1 MINGKPKSE
10 LPEKEPNIYGRTKE
24 IESIVQVLS
33 VDSGE
38 NVAGVL
44 VTGPAGVGKSTVAV
58 HAGHWIKNEFEAIVK
73 YCSLRGTYKA
83 GESLDEDV
91 LREIFNVCVPGH
103 QQGSEFP
110 RYVLLNWCR
119 QLENEMILIVDNV
132 DHAIEVRRSKYDL
145 FNLLSDMRMCSDW
158 KLKFLLTSSRD
169 IEAVETDSNIQL
181 RKIYLDA
188 LDVEESIKVLKRGAQ
203 LTSNNDPKT
212 EFKLRKIAE
221 LCENNPLALRL
232 AGPLLAEESVYT
244 FEELQQNLEQNPVQ
258 TLGIMPMMKIA
269 FEQLDHNLQRALVCL
284 SVFPRS
290 FKKDAAETVLD
301 DNCAEALTNLKK
313 RCLIQKQGDRY
324 LIHLLIRSYTKDIGK
339 QREEFGQILAD
350 GKQYYLR
357 HFLSLLLKNAQNYWG
372 KDTCKESLKLF
383 NEERVN
389 LEFTLKE
396 VAGGQNNVQNSKELE
411 GVVNACG
418 QVAPYIDGCVPF
430 KLSVDFGYGVLQ
442 FSQSQE
448 NVTKQVEILR
458 FLYDAAR
465 RHGGD
470 MEQSKGLIDEAFK
483 QYKSNPQL
491 FEQNSLSEALFL
503 SQYGRYL
510 SQDLDKR
517 DEAQPFLQK
526 ALTIVSKETVEHPST
541 FGIGRVLG
549 QMGHN
554 ARLGKRDN
562 DNLPKEALN
571 YFQRAFN
578 FHQCH
583 YGEHVVTALAHKDLA
598 GIYMSVDDFA
608 KAEENYDAAVRM
620 FECLGMMKKKEVIPT
635 FKNFARCCKKSGK
648 IDEARRKFE
657 MAIEVADTTI
667 EGNHKWKVEINTN
680 LALILYKNY
689 PNEVGKA
696 EELSK
701 DVFHM
706 VKELKMVNWHQSE
719 KLKTCYKKK

>member
-1 MINGKPKSE
+1 M
-10 LPEKEPNIYGRTKE
+10 
-24 IESIVQVLS
+24 
-33 VDSGE
+33 
-38 NVAGVL
+38 
-44 VTGPAGVGKSTVAV
+44 
-58 HAGHWIKNEFEAIVK
+58 K

-91 LREIFNVCVPGH
+91 LREIFNVCVPGY

-119 QLENEMILIVDNV
+119 QLENEMIPIVDNV
-132 DHAIEVRRSKYDL
+132 DHAIEVCRPKYDL
-145 FNLLSDMRMCSDW
+145 FNLLSDMRMCSDG
-158 KLKFLLTSSRD
+158 KLKFLLTASRD

-188 LDVEESIKVLKRGAQ
+188 LDVEESIKVLKNGAQ
-203 LTSNNDPKT
+203 LTSNNDPET
-212 EFKLRKIAE
+212 EFSLHKIAE
-221 LCENNPLALRL
+221 LFENNPLALRL
-232 AGPLLAEESVYT
+232 AGSLLAESEYT
-244 FEELQQNLEQNPVQ
+244 FEVLQQKLEQNPIR
-258 TLGIMPMMKIA
+258 TLRIMPMMKIA
-269 FEQLDHNLQRALVCL
+269 FEQLDENLQRALVCL

-290 FKKDAAETVLD
+290 FKRDAAEAVLGD
-301 DNCAEALTNLKK
+301 DCAEALTNLKK

-324 LIHLLIRSYTKDIGK
+324 LIHLLIRSYTKQIGEER
-339 QREEFGQILAD
+339 QEFGQILAD
-350 GKQYYLR
+350 GKQYCLR
-357 HFLSLLLKNAQNYWG
+357 HFLSLLLRNAQNYWG
-372 KDTCKESLKLF
+372 KNTCKESLKLF

-396 VAGGQNNVQNSKELE
+396 VAGGQKNVQNSKELE

-448 NVTKQVEILR
+448 NVTKQVEILC

-510 SQDLDKR
+510 SQDLDRR

-526 ALTIVSKETVEHPST
+526 ALAIISKETVEHAST
-541 FGIGRVLG
+541 FGKGRVLS

-571 YFQRAFN
+571 YFQRALN

-598 GIYMSVDDFA
+598 GIYMSFDDFA

-696 EELSK
+696 EKLSK

-719 KLKTCYKKK
+719 KLKTFYKKK

>member
-1 MINGKPKSE
+1 
-10 LPEKEPNIYGRTKE
+10 
-24 IESIVQVLS
+24 
-33 VDSGE
+33 
-38 NVAGVL
+38 
-44 VTGPAGVGKSTVAV
+44 
-58 HAGHWIKNEFEAIVK
+58 
-73 YCSLRGTYKA
+73 
-83 GESLDEDV
+83 
-91 LREIFNVCVPGH
+91 
-103 QQGSEFP
+103 
-110 RYVLLNWCR
+110 
-119 QLENEMILIVDNV
+119 
-132 DHAIEVRRSKYDL
+132 
-145 FNLLSDMRMCSDW
+145 MCSHW

-188 LDVEESIKVLKRGAQ
+188 LDVEESIKVLKNGAQ

-212 EFKLRKIAE
+212 EFSLHKIAE

-232 AGPLLAEESVYT
+232 AGSLLAESEYT
-244 FEELQQNLEQNPVQ
+244 FEVLQQKLEQNPIR
-258 TLGIMPMMKIA
+258 TLRIMPMMKIA
-269 FEQLDHNLQRALVCL
+269 FEQLDENLQRALVCL

-290 FKKDAAETVLD
+290 FKRDAAEAVLGD
-301 DNCAEALTNLKK
+301 DCAEALTNLKK

-324 LIHLLIRSYTKDIGK
+324 LIHLLIRSYTKQIGEER
-339 QREEFGQILAD
+339 QEFGQILAD
-350 GKQYYLR
+350 GKQYCLR
-357 HFLSLLLKNAQNYWG
+357 HFLSLLLRNAQNYWG
-372 KDTCKESLKLF
+372 KNTCKESLKLF
-383 NEERVN
+383 NDERVN

-396 VAGGQNNVQNSKELE
+396 VAGGQKNVQNSKELE
-411 GVVNACG
+411 GVVNACS

-442 FSQSQE
+442 FSQSQK
-448 NVTKQVEILR
+448 NVTKQVEILC

-483 QYKSNPQL
+483 LYKSNPQL
-491 FEQNSLSEALFL
+491 FEQNSLSEALLL

-526 ALTIVSKETVEHPST
+526 ALAIISKETVEYAST
-541 FGIGRVLG
+541 FGKGRVLG

-571 YFQRAFN
+571 YFQRALN

-719 KLKTCYKKK
+719 KLKTFYKKR

>member
-1 MINGKPKSE
+1 
-10 LPEKEPNIYGRTKE
+10 
-24 IESIVQVLS
+24 
-33 VDSGE
+33 
-38 NVAGVL
+38 
-44 VTGPAGVGKSTVAV
+44 
-58 HAGHWIKNEFEAIVK
+58 
-73 YCSLRGTYKA
+73 
-83 GESLDEDV
+83 
-91 LREIFNVCVPGH
+91 
-103 QQGSEFP
+103 
-110 RYVLLNWCR
+110 
-119 QLENEMILIVDNV
+119 MILIVDNV

-188 LDVEESIKVLKRGAQ
+188 LDVEESIKVLKNGAQ

-212 EFKLRKIAE
+212 EFKLSKIAE

-269 FEQLDHNLQRALVCL
+269 FEQLDQNLQRALVCL

-290 FKKDAAETVLD
+290 FKKDAAETVLG

-339 QREEFGQILAD
+339 QRREFGQILTD
-350 GKQYYLR
+350 DKQYYLS
-357 HFLSLLLKNAQNYWG
+357 HFLSLLLRNAQNYWG
-372 KDTCKESLKLF
+372 KDTCEESLKLF
-383 NEERVN
+383 NDERVN

-396 VAGGQNNVQNSKELE
+396 VAGGKKNVQNSKELE

-448 NVTKQVEILR
+448 NVAKQVEILC

-483 QYKSNPQL
+483 QYKNNPQL

-510 SQDLDKR
+510 SQDLDRR

-571 YFQRAFN
+571 YFQRALN

-635 FKNFARCCKKSGK
+635 FKNFARCCEKSGK

-680 LALILYKNY
+680 LAFILYKNY

-706 VKELKMVNWHQSE
+706 AKELKMVKWHQSE
-719 KLKTCYKKK
+719 KLKTFYKTK

>member
-1 MINGKPKSE
+1 
-10 LPEKEPNIYGRTKE
+10 
-24 IESIVQVLS
+24 
-33 VDSGE
+33 
-38 NVAGVL
+38 
-44 VTGPAGVGKSTVAV
+44 
-58 HAGHWIKNEFEAIVK
+58 
-73 YCSLRGTYKA
+73 
-83 GESLDEDV
+83 
-91 LREIFNVCVPGH
+91 
-103 QQGSEFP
+103 
-110 RYVLLNWCR
+110 
-119 QLENEMILIVDNV
+119 MILIVDNV
-132 DHAIEVRRSKYDL
+132 DHAIEVRRPKYDL

-188 LDVEESIKVLKRGAQ
+188 LDVEESIKVLKNGAQ

-212 EFKLRKIAE
+212 EFKLSKIAE

-269 FEQLDHNLQRALVCL
+269 FEQLDQNLQRALVCL

-290 FKKDAAETVLD
+290 FKKDAAETVLGN
-301 DNCAEALTNLKK
+301 NCAEALTNLKK

-339 QREEFGQILAD
+339 QRREFGQILAD

-357 HFLSLLLKNAQNYWG
+357 HFLSLLLRNAQNYWG
-372 KDTCKESLKLF
+372 KDTYEESLKLF

-389 LEFTLKE
+389 PEFTLKE
-396 VAGGQNNVQNSKELE
+396 VAGGKKNVQNSKELE

-442 FSQSQE
+442 FSKGKKD
-448 NVTKQVEILR
+448 VTKQVEILC
-458 FLYDAAR
+458 FLYDAER
-465 RHGGD
+465 RRGGD

-483 QYKSNPQL
+483 LYKSNPQL

-510 SQDLDKR
+510 SQDLDRR

-526 ALTIVSKETVEHPST
+526 ALAIVSKETVEHAST
-541 FGIGRVLG
+541 FGIGRVLS

-571 YFQRAFN
+571 YFQRALN

-608 KAEENYDAAVRM
+608 KAEENYNAAVRM

-635 FKNFARCCKKSGK
+635 FKNFARCFEKSGK

-689 PNEVGKA
+689 PNEVDKA

-706 VKELKMVNWHQSE
+706 AKELKMVNWHQSE
-719 KLKTCYKKK
+719 KLKTFYKKK

>member
-1 MINGKPKSE
+1 
-10 LPEKEPNIYGRTKE
+10 
-24 IESIVQVLS
+24 
-33 VDSGE
+33 
-38 NVAGVL
+38 
-44 VTGPAGVGKSTVAV
+44 
-58 HAGHWIKNEFEAIVK
+58 
-73 YCSLRGTYKA
+73 
-83 GESLDEDV
+83 
-91 LREIFNVCVPGH
+91 
-103 QQGSEFP
+103 
-110 RYVLLNWCR
+110 
-119 QLENEMILIVDNV
+119 
-132 DHAIEVRRSKYDL
+132 
-145 FNLLSDMRMCSDW
+145 MCSDW

-188 LDVEESIKVLKRGAQ
+188 LDVEESIKVLKNGAQ

-212 EFKLRKIAE
+212 EFKLSKIAE

-269 FEQLDHNLQRALVCL
+269 FEQLDQNLQRALVCL

-290 FKKDAAETVLD
+290 FKKDAAETVLGND
-301 DNCAEALTNLKK
+301 CAEALTNLKK

-339 QREEFGQILAD
+339 QRREFGQILAD
-350 GKQYYLR
+350 GKHYYLR
-357 HFLSLLLKNAQNYWG
+357 HFLSLLLRNAQNYWG
-372 KDTCKESLKLF
+372 KDTCEESLKLF

-396 VAGGQNNVQNSKELE
+396 VAGGKKNVQNSKELE

-442 FSQSQE
+442 FSKGKK
-448 NVTKQVEILR
+448 NVTKQVEILC
-458 FLYDAAR
+458 FLYDAER
-465 RHGGD
+465 RRGGD

-483 QYKSNPQL
+483 LYKSNPQL

-510 SQDLDKR
+510 SQDLDRR

-526 ALTIVSKETVEHPST
+526 ALAIVSKETVEHAST
-541 FGIGRVLG
+541 FGIGRVLS

-571 YFQRAFN
+571 YFQRALN

-635 FKNFARCCKKSGK
+635 FKNFARC
-648 IDEARRKFE
+648 F
-657 MAIEVADTTI
+657 
-667 EGNHKWKVEINTN
+667 
-680 LALILYKNY
+680 
-689 PNEVGKA
+689 
-696 EELSK
+696 
-701 DVFHM
+701 
-706 VKELKMVNWHQSE
+706 
-719 KLKTCYKKK
+719 

>member
-1 MINGKPKSE
+1 MK
-10 LPEKEPNIYGRTKE
+10 LPTN
-24 IESIVQVLS
+24 
-33 VDSGE
+33 
-38 NVAGVL
+38 
-44 VTGPAGVGKSTVAV
+44 
-58 HAGHWIKNEFEAIVK
+58 
-73 YCSLRGTYKA
+73 
-83 GESLDEDV
+83 
-91 LREIFNVCVPGH
+91 
-103 QQGSEFP
+103 
-110 RYVLLNWCR
+110 
-119 QLENEMILIVDNV
+119 
-132 DHAIEVRRSKYDL
+132 
-145 FNLLSDMRMCSDW
+145 
-158 KLKFLLTSSRD
+158 
-169 IEAVETDSNIQL
+169 
-181 RKIYLDA
+181 
-188 LDVEESIKVLKRGAQ
+188 GAQ

-212 EFKLRKIAE
+212 EFKLSKTAE

-269 FEQLDHNLQRALVCL
+269 FEQLDQNLQRALVCL

-301 DNCAEALTNLKK
+301 NDCAEALTNLKK

-324 LIHLLIRSYTKDIGK
+324 LIHLLIRSYTKQIGEER
-339 QREEFGQILAD
+339 QEFGQILAD
-350 GKQYYLR
+350 GKQYCLR
-357 HFLSLLLKNAQNYWG
+357 HFLSLLLRNAQNYWG
-372 KDTCKESLKLF
+372 KDTCEECLKLF

-396 VAGGQNNVQNSKELE
+396 VAGGKKNVQNSKELE

-442 FSQSQE
+442 FSKGKK
-448 NVTKQVEILR
+448 NVTKQVEILC
-458 FLYDAAR
+458 FLYDAER
-465 RHGGD
+465 RRGGD
-470 MEQSKGLIDEAFK
+470 MEQSKDLIDEAFK
-483 QYKSNPQL
+483 LYKSNPQL

-510 SQDLDKR
+510 SQDLDRR

-526 ALTIVSKETVEHPST
+526 ALAIISKETVEHAST
-541 FGIGRVLG
+541 FGKGRVLG

-571 YFQRAFN
+571 YFQRALN
-578 FHQCH
+578 FHQYH

-689 PNEVGKA
+689 PNEVYKA

-701 DVFHM
+701 DVFH
-706 VKELKMVNWHQSE
+706 VAKKLKMVNWHQSE
-719 KLKTCYKKK
+719 KLKTFYKKK

>member
-44 VTGPAGVGKSTVAV
+44 VTGAAGVGKSTVAV

-91 LREIFNVCVPGH
+91 LREIFNVGVPGH

-119 QLENEMILIVDNV
+119 QLKNEMILIVDNV

-188 LDVEESIKVLKRGAQ
+188 LDVEESIKVLKNGAQ

-212 EFKLRKIAE
+212 EFSLPKIAE

-232 AGPLLAEESVYT
+232 AGSLLAESEYT
-244 FEELQQNLEQNPVQ
+244 FEVLQQKLEQNPIR
-258 TLGIMPMMKIA
+258 TLRIMPMMKIA
-269 FEQLDHNLQRALVCL
+269 FEQLDENLQRALVCL

-290 FKKDAAETVLD
+290 FKRDAAEAVLGD
-301 DNCAEALTNLKK
+301 DCAEALTNLKK

-324 LIHLLIRSYTKDIGK
+324 LIHLLIRSYTKQIGEER
-339 QREEFGQILAD
+339 QEFGQILAD
-350 GKQYYLR
+350 GKQYCLR
-357 HFLSLLLKNAQNYWG
+357 HFLSLLLRNAQNYWG
-372 KDTCKESLKLF
+372 KNTCKESLKLF
-383 NEERVN
+383 NDERVN

-396 VAGGQNNVQNSKELE
+396 VAGGQKNVQNSKELE
-411 GVVNACG
+411 GVVNACS

-442 FSQSQE
+442 FSQSQK
-448 NVTKQVEILR
+448 NVTKQVEILC

-571 YFQRAFN
+571 YFQRALN

-583 YGEHVVTALAHKDLA
+583 YGEHVVIALAHKDLA

-620 FECLGMMKKKEVIPT
+620 FECLGMMKKKEVIQFRP
-635 FKNFARCCKKSGK
+635 
-648 IDEARRKFE
+648 
-657 MAIEVADTTI
+657 
-667 EGNHKWKVEINTN
+667 
-680 LALILYKNY
+680 
-689 PNEVGKA
+689 
-696 EELSK
+696 
-701 DVFHM
+701 
-706 VKELKMVNWHQSE
+706 
-719 KLKTCYKKK
+719 LKTLQDVVKRVERLTKLEENSRWRLKLLIPLSREITNGKLRSTPIWH

>member
-58 HAGHWIKNEFEAIVK
+58 HAGHWIKNEFEAVVK

-110 RYVLLNWCR
+110 SYVLLNWCR

-132 DHAIEVRRSKYDL
+132 DHAIEVRRPKYDL
-145 FNLLSDMRMCSDW
+145 FNLLSDMRMCSHW

-188 LDVEESIKVLKRGAQ
+188 LDVEESIKVLKNGAQ

-212 EFKLRKIAE
+212 EFSLHKIAE
-221 LCENNPLALRL
+221 LCENNALALRL
-232 AGPLLAEESVYT
+232 AGSLLAESEYT
-244 FEELQQNLEQNPVQ
+244 FEVLQQKLEQNPIR
-258 TLGIMPMMKIA
+258 TLRIMPMMKIA
-269 FEQLDHNLQRALVCL
+269 FEQLDENLQRALVCL

-290 FKKDAAETVLD
+290 FKRDAAEAVLGD
-301 DNCAEALTNLKK
+301 DCAEALTNLKK

-324 LIHLLIRSYTKDIGK
+324 LIHLLIRSYTKQIGEER
-339 QREEFGQILAD
+339 QEFGQILAD
-350 GKQYYLR
+350 GKQYCLR
-357 HFLSLLLKNAQNYWG
+357 HFLSLLLRNAQNYWG
-372 KDTCKESLKLF
+372 KNTCKESLKLF
-383 NEERVN
+383 NDERVN

-396 VAGGQNNVQNSKELE
+396 VAGGQKNVQNSKELE
-411 GVVNACG
+411 GVVNACS

-442 FSQSQE
+442 FSQSQK
-448 NVTKQVEILR
+448 NVTKQVEILC

-483 QYKSNPQL
+483 LYKSNPQL

-503 SQYGRYL
+503 SQYGRY
-510 SQDLDKR
+510 
-517 DEAQPFLQK
+517 
-526 ALTIVSKETVEHPST
+526 
-541 FGIGRVLG
+541 
-549 QMGHN
+549 
-554 ARLGKRDN
+554 
-562 DNLPKEALN
+562 
-571 YFQRAFN
+571 
-578 FHQCH
+578 
-583 YGEHVVTALAHKDLA
+583 VTR
-598 GIYMSVDDFA
+598 S
-608 KAEENYDAAVRM
+608 
-620 FECLGMMKKKEVIPT
+620 
-635 FKNFARCCKKSGK
+635 
-648 IDEARRKFE
+648 
-657 MAIEVADTTI
+657 
-667 EGNHKWKVEINTN
+667 
-680 LALILYKNY
+680 
-689 PNEVGKA
+689 
-696 EELSK
+696 
-701 DVFHM
+701 
-706 VKELKMVNWHQSE
+706 
-719 KLKTCYKKK
+719 